1 MIKRI
6 IAICLLC
13 ALCILAVSCKKD
25 DGAPD
30 GMKSVT
36 VAGEP
41 FILYVPD
48 SWIENESSGI
58 SSAYYISTSTILV
71 TARYE
76 TVSDDAITLQSYM
89 EQCAEKYGE
98 SLENFN
104 GIELVP
110 SVLGG
115 KDALNMKYTMTN
127 ANGKT
132 LICRQVTA
140 RQGEDFVSLNFYCE
154 EELFEANN
162 EQFEEILAA
171 FVLCEKVVINDEL
184 VDGKTPDGMKIAS
197 SDNVEYR
204 FYVPKTWVC
213 SSESLRSEAYF
224 PESGKPNVTVTSYA
238 DSAIDSADKYFA
250 LAEAEYKKTLSGYE
264 LISKEDAGIVGNRYA
279 TNYTYKAVYDGVEF
293 RIRQT
298 IFVFAS
304 TVYTITYTSLAD
316 SFDSHIDDVNKMLEV
331 FEFRG

>member
-6 IAICLLC
+6 IAICLLL
-13 ALCILAVSCKKD
+13 ALCIMAVSCKKD

-58 SSAYYISTSTILV
+58 SSAYYISTNTIMV

-76 TVSDDAITLQSYM
+76 AAADDDMTLQKYM
-89 EQCAEKYGE
+89 ESCAEKYGE
-98 SLENFN
+98 SLQNFN

-115 KDALNMKYTMTN
+115 KDALNMKYTMVDK
-127 ANGKT
+127 NGKT
-132 LICRQVTA
+132 LTCRQVTA
-140 RQGEDFVSLNFYCE
+140 KHGEDFVSLNFYCE
-154 EELFEANN
+154 AELFEANN

-171 FVLCEKVVINDEL
+171 FVLAEKVVINDEL
-184 VDGKTPDGMKIAS
+184 VDDKTPEGMKIAS

-213 SSESLRSEAYF
+213 NSEALRSEAYF
-224 PESGKPNVTVTSYA
+224 PESGTPNVTITSFA
-238 DSAIDSADKYFA
+238 DSEIDTVEKYFA
-250 LAEAEYKKTLSGYE
+250 LAEAEYKKTISGYE
-264 LISKEDAGIVGNRYA
+264 LISKEDAGIVGNRKA
-279 TNYTYKAVYDGVEF
+279 TSYTYRSVYDGVEF

-298 IFVFAS
+298 MFVFAS
-304 TVYTITYTSLAD
+304 TVYSITYTALAD
-316 SFDSHIDDVNKMLEV
+316 SFDAHIDDVNKMLEA